1 MNIRSRRGH
10 PNNRTLSKAVSRFY
24 HHWYAAARVHLKII
38 AYKMP
43 DWVQDAAL
51 ERNRRLRNASLL
63 QRASRGATDKSLSA
77 RLWLQV
83 QKAAIAGQSWFVVSL
98 AGEHVATRRAQLGPF
113 HELFRC
119 LHRS

>member
-1 MNIRSRRGH
+1 MCVLHSLLLRKR
-10 PNNRTLSKAVSRFY
+10 K
-24 HHWYAAARVHLKII
+24 
-38 AYKMP
+38 

-83 QKAAIAGQSWFVVSL
+83 QRAAIAGQSWFVVCL
-98 AGEHVATRRAQLGPF
+98 AGEPVATRRAQLD
-113 HELFRC
+113 LISRVI
-119 LHRS
+119 